1 MGKSNDNS
9 LKVSIPIPT
18 SGPAPPH
25 PSTPASVLN
34 EAYLNRR
41 STYPPGSIGKGLRKE
56 SIAPPALDT
65 FPPRSANTAKTPN
78 CTMPVR

>member
-18 SGPAPPH
+18 SGTAPPH

-41 STYPPGSIGKGLRKE
+41 STYAGSIGKGLRKE
-56 SIAPPALDT
+56 SIAPALDT
-65 FPPRSANTAKTPN
+65 FPRSANTAKTPN
-78 CTMPVR
+78 CTTPVR